1 MEQQSNVNTQIE
13 LELLKKEIADMKQIH
28 VRLDTAIEKITDFS
42 NCINRL
48 LAVHEEKITQQEDAQ
63 QRSVQE
69 FTADIKEL
77 HSRITTN
84 TKDMTAL
91 MTQQHKEQKDVI
103 DRLKDE
109 VSNRVGVLEKWRWII
124 IGGSIVLGFIIQK
137 LQFGLDLRCALVY
150 SITLCTLNKNT
161 YQ

>member
-1 MEQQSNVNTQIE
+1 MTLGVVMAQSDVNTQIE
-13 LELLKKEIADMKQIH
+13 LELLKKEVADMKKIH

-69 FTADIKEL
+69 FTTDIKEL

-84 TKDMTAL
+84 TKELTAL
-91 MTQQHKEQKDVI
+91 MTEQHKEQKDVI

-137 LQFGLDLRCALVY
+137 LPGW
-150 SITLCTLNKNT
+150 S
-161 YQ
+161 

>member
-1 MEQQSNVNTQIE
+1 MTLGVTMEQQSNVNTQIE

-69 FTADIKEL
+69 FTTDIKEL

-84 TKDMTAL
+84 TKEMTAL

-124 IGGSIVLGFIIQK
+124 IGGSIVVGFIIQK
-137 LQFGLDLRCALVY
+137 LPIW
-150 SITLCTLNKNT
+150 S
-161 YQ
+161 

>member
-69 FTADIKEL
+69 FTAAIKEL

-109 VSNRVGVLEKWRWII
+109 ISNRVGVLEKWRWII

-137 LQFGLDLRCALVY
+137 LPVW
-150 SITLCTLNKNT
+150 S
-161 YQ
+161 

>member
-69 FTADIKEL
+69 FTTDIKEL

-84 TKDMTAL
+84 TKALTAL
-91 MTQQHKEQKDVI
+91 MTEHHKEQKDVI

-109 VSNRVGVLEKWRWII
+109 ISNRVGVLEKWRWII

-137 LQFGLDLRCALVY
+137 LPIW
-150 SITLCTLNKNT
+150 S
-161 YQ
+161 

>member
-13 LELLKKEIADMKQIH
+13 LELLKKEVADMKKIH

-84 TKDMTAL
+84 TKEMTAL

-137 LQFGLDLRCALVY
+137 LPVW
-150 SITLCTLNKNT
+150 S
-161 YQ
+161 

>member
-91 MTQQHKEQKDVI
+91 MTQQHKEQKEVI

-109 VSNRVGVLEKWRWII
+109 ISNRVGVLEKWRWII

-137 LQFGLDLRCALVY
+137 LPVW
-150 SITLCTLNKNT
+150 S
-161 YQ
+161 

>member
-69 FTADIKEL
+69 FTTDIKEL

-84 TKDMTAL
+84 TKEMTAL

-124 IGGSIVLGFIIQK
+124 IGGSIVVGFIIQK
-137 LQFGLDLRCALVY
+137 LPIW
-150 SITLCTLNKNT
+150 S
-161 YQ
+161 

>member
-13 LELLKKEIADMKQIH
+13 LELLKKEVADMKKIH

-69 FTADIKEL
+69 FTTDIKDQ

-109 VSNRVGVLEKWRWII
+109 ISNRVGVLEKWRWII

-137 LQFGLDLRCALVY
+137 LPVW
-150 SITLCTLNKNT
+150 S
-161 YQ
+161 

>member
-69 FTADIKEL
+69 FTADIKEQ

-84 TKDMTAL
+84 TKEMTAL

-137 LQFGLDLRCALVY
+137 LPVWP
-150 SITLCTLNKNT
+150 
-161 YQ
+161 

>member
-69 FTADIKEL
+69 FTTDIKEL

-84 TKDMTAL
+84 TKELTAL

-124 IGGSIVLGFIIQK
+124 IGGSIVVGFIIQK
-137 LQFGLDLRCALVY
+137 LPVW
-150 SITLCTLNKNT
+150 S
-161 YQ
+161 

>member
-84 TKDMTAL
+84 TKEIMTTA
-91 MTQQHKEQKDVI
+91 TSQHKEHTEAIQ
-103 DRLKDE
+103 RLRDDLQ
-109 VSNRVGVLEKWRWII
+109 NRVGVLEKWRWII
-124 IGGSIVLGFIIQK
+124 IGGSIVLGFLIQK
-137 LQFGLDLRCALVY
+137 LPIW
-150 SITLCTLNKNT
+150 S
-161 YQ
+161 

>member
-1 MEQQSNVNTQIE
+1 MTLGVTMEQQSNVNTQIE

-63 QRSVQE
+63 QRRVQE

-84 TKDMTAL
+84 TKEMTAL

-109 VSNRVGVLEKWRWII
+109 ISNRVGVLEKWRWII

-137 LQFGLDLRCALVY
+137 LPIW
-150 SITLCTLNKNT
+150 S
-161 YQ
+161 

>member
-69 FTADIKEL
+69 FTTDIKEL

-84 TKDMTAL
+84 TKEMTAL
-91 MTQQHKEQKDVI
+91 MTHQHKEQKDVI

-109 VSNRVGVLEKWRWII
+109 ISNRVGVLEKWRWII

-137 LQFGLDLRCALVY
+137 LPVW
-150 SITLCTLNKNT
+150 S
-161 YQ
+161 